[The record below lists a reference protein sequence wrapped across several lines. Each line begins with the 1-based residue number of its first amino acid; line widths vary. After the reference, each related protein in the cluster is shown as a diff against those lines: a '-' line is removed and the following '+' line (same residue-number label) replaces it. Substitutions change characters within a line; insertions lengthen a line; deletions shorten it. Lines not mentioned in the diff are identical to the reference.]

1 MADDKDSGDKTELPT
16 PKRLRDARK
25 KGDIPKSKDISL
37 GLITLVW
44 LLLVAFAASYIGGR
58 ITEFASGV
66 VELSVSVNFD
76 EVLMRMGWDFTILLI
91 QICLLIFV
99 PVALLATLAE
109 YIQAG
114 PVMTSEKMKLSFDKL
129 NPVEGLKRMFGMD
142 GLVELVKSL
151 VKVLLIVAIMYF
163 MVRYAFETA
172 VGFIGLTETSSEV
185 GSGARVAAEA
195 SAMTHRLTIQFFAM
209 VAGVFLL
216 VGAGDY
222 FYSRHKFIKKMM
234 MSMRDIKQE
243 HKNDEGDPH
252 IRAHRRQMH
261 QQWANENAI
270 GAAGGSMALL
280 VNPTHLAIALD
291 YDEDDC
297 PVPVIAAKG
306 QGEIAVAMRK
316 EAENNGVP
324 IIRHIGAARKLWAR
338 GEVGEIIPEDM
349 FDAIA
354 EIILWAKK
362 ARAGEAPAWQDLETE
377 AAVADRARAYKNG
390 DGKHSGY
397 DQLAP
402 G

>member
-25 KGDIPKSKDISL
+25 KGDIAKSKDISL

-44 LLLVAFAASYIGGR
+44 LLLVAFSASYIGGR
-58 ITEFASGV
+58 ITEFASQA
-66 VELSVSVNFD
+66 VELSLNPDFNAAVQR
-76 EVLMRMGWDFTILLI
+76 LGWDFTILLV
-91 QICLLIFV
+91 QVCLLIFV
-99 PVALLATLAE
+99 PVALLATVAE
-109 YIQAG
+109 FIQAG
-114 PVMTSEKMKLSFDKL
+114 PVMTGEKMKLSFDNL
-129 NPVEGLKRMFGMD
+129 NPVQGLKRMFGMD
-142 GLVELVKSL
+142 GLVEMIKSL
-151 VKVLLIVAIMYF
+151 VKVALILLIMYF
-163 MVRYAFETA
+163 MIRYAFQSA
-172 VGFIGLTETSSEV
+172 AGFIGLTDTSSDV

-195 SAMTHRLTIQFFAM
+195 SAMTHRLTVQFFAM
-209 VAGVFLL
+209 VAGVFLF
-216 VGAGDY
+216 VGIADY

-252 IRAHRRQMH
+252 IRAHRREMH
-261 QQWANENAI
+261 QQWANENAV
-270 GAAGGSMALL
+270 GAVGGSMALL

-291 YDEDDC
+291 YDEEDC

-306 QGEIAVAMRK
+306 QGELAAAMRRA
-316 EAENNGVP
+316 AEDNDVP
-324 IIRHIGAARKLWAR
+324 IIRHIGAARQLWAR

-362 ARAGEAPAWQDLETE
+362 ARAGEAPAWQDLETKTE
-377 AAVADRARAYKNG
+377 DHNNKPSQYG
-390 DGKHSGY
+390 GY

-402 G
+402 A

>member
-1 MADDKDSGDKTELPT
+1 MPGSEGFLSMADDKDSGDKTELPT
-16 PKRLRDARK
+16 AKRLRDARN
-25 KGDIPKSKDISL
+25 KGDILKSKDISL

-44 LLLVAFAASYIGGR
+44 LLLVMFSASYIGGR
-58 ITEFASGV
+58 ITEFAQQAV
-66 VELSVSVNFD
+66 ALSTNPDFD
-76 EVLMRMGWDFTILLI
+76 TILGRLIWDFTILMV

-109 YIQAG
+109 FIQAG
-114 PVMTSEKMKLSFDKL
+114 PVATAEKMKPSFDKM
-129 NPVEGLKRMFGMD
+129 NPVEGLKRMFGME
-142 GLVELVKSL
+142 GLVEMVKSL
-151 VKVLLIVAIMYF
+151 VKVALILVIMYF
-163 MVRYAFETA
+163 MVRYAFQTA
-172 VGFIGLTETSSEV
+172 IGFVGMTEISAQA
-185 GSGARVAAEA
+185 GGGAQVAVEA
-195 SAMTHRLTIQFFAM
+195 SVITHRLTVQFFAM

-216 VGAGDY
+216 VGVADY

-243 HKNDEGDPH
+243 HKSDEGDPH
-252 IRAHRRQMH
+252 IRAHRREMH

-270 GAAGGSMALL
+270 GATGGSMALL

-291 YDEDDC
+291 YDEKDC

-306 QGEIAVAMRK
+306 QGELAAAMRK
-316 EAENNGVP
+316 AAEDKGVP
-324 IIRHIGAARKLWAR
+324 IIRNIGAARKLWAR

-362 ARAGEAPAWQDLETE
+362 ARAGEAPAWQDFESVSGTETQHH
-377 AAVADRARAYKNG
+377 RT
-390 DGKHSGY
+390 
-397 DQLAP
+397 DQLAL